1 MITKKLMHDIQ
12 TWLNSLYNFDNPND
26 EKNKCIIS
34 HLENF
39 ALKSIMIRIAIWSLR
54 GDESLYSMIKSY
66 TTYSIKDEEGF
77 DTFKNEVNSTID
89 NYIKIAIDE
98 TNQRKIK

>member
-12 TWLNSLYNFDNPND
+12 TWLNSLYNFDKPND

-39 ALKSIMIRIAIWSLR
+39 AFKFITIRIAIWSLR
-54 GDESLYSMIKSY
+54 ADETLYSTIKSY
-66 TTYSIKDEEGF
+66 TTYSIKDEEDF
-77 DTFKNEVNSTID
+77 NIFKNEVNSTID
-89 NYIKIAIDE
+89 NYIKLAIDE
-98 TNQRKIK
+98 TNKEK